1 MPSFDIVNE
10 IDMQEMDNAV
20 NLVKKEVDSRFD
32 FKGTDTEIEL
42 NKKDKAVKIVTHD
55 DMKAQAIKEM
65 MIKHCAKRSIDS
77 RVLKFGEPE
86 NTSKGHRKFDVKV
99 EEGLGKD
106 NAKKIVKIIKDS
118 KLKVNA
124 SIMDDRV
131 RVEGKKIDDL
141 QSVIQLMKSSDI
153 DVPLQFINMKN

>member
-10 IDMQEMDNAV
+10 IDIQELDNTV
-20 NLVKKEVDSRFD
+20 NLVKKECEGRFD
-32 FKGTDTEIEL
+32 FRGSDTEIDL
-42 NKKDKAVKIVTHD
+42 NKKDKIVKITTSD
-55 DMKAQAIKEM
+55 DMKCQAIKEM
-65 MIKHCAKRSIDS
+65 MIKHGVKRNIDS
-77 RVLKFGEPE
+77 RVFSFGEPE
-86 NTSKGHRKFDVKV
+86 NTSKGHKKFEIKI

-124 SIMDDRV
+124 SIMDERV

-141 QSVIQLMKSSDI
+141 QAVMQMMKTSDL
-153 DVPLQFINMKN
+153 DVPVQFVNLKN

>member
-10 IDMQEMDNAV
+10 IDMQELDNAV

-32 FKGTDTEIEL
+32 FKGTDTDIDL
-42 NKKDKAVKIVTHD
+42 NKKDKVVKITTPD
-55 DMKAQAIKEM
+55 DMKCQAIKEM
-65 MIKHCAKRSIDS
+65 MIKHSAKRGIDS
-77 RVLKFGEPE
+77 RVFNFCEPE
-86 NTSKGHRKFDVKV
+86 NTSKGHRKFEIKI
-99 EEGLGKD
+99 EEGLSKD

-124 SIMDDRV
+124 SIMDERV

-141 QSVIQLMKSSDI
+141 QAVIALMKNGEV
-153 DVPLQFINMKN
+153 DVPLQYVNMKN